1 MKDLYNK
8 VRDRNIVLILAC
20 LVGIIVG
27 WVLHTLFS
35 CQVDNGKLIPM
46 FSSLIGVVVGWGL
59 NIISNYIANK
69 PSLKFVFSGV
79 KETDTDDDP
88 SLRTKTSLSGE
99 VLTVYN
105 IGKRPVVLE
114 SIRLERNGKILV
126 DCFLE
131 DDQQIIEPYKTAE
144 YQFME
149 QDRIAL
155 QTACNEDPF
164 RKCDVVA
171 YEINGNAI
179 SGEIDT
185 TLFWLSAPRT
195 NNVNRNEVC

>member
-1 MKDLYNK
+1 MKYLYNK
-8 VRDRNIVLILAC
+8 VRDSNIVLVLAG

-35 CQVDNGKLIPM
+35 GQVDNSKLIPM

-59 NIISNYIANK
+59 NIISSYVANK
-69 PSLKFVFSGV
+69 PLLKFVFSGV

-88 SLRTKTSLSGE
+88 ALRTKTSLSGV

-126 DCFLE
+126 DCFLN

-149 QDRIAL
+149 QDRMAL
-155 QTACNEDPF
+155 QEACNEEPF

-185 TLFWLSAPRT
+185 TLFWFRAPRT
-195 NNVNRNEVC
+195 NNTNRNEVC

>member
-1 MKDLYNK
+1 MKYLYNK
-8 VRDRNIVLILAC
+8 VSDSNIVLVLAG

-35 CQVDNGKLIPM
+35 GKVDNSKLIPM

-69 PSLKFVFSGV
+69 PLLKFVFSGV

-171 YEINGNAI
+171 YEINGNTI
-179 SGEIDT
+179 SGELDT
-185 TLFWLSAPRT
+185 TLFWHRAPRE
-195 NNVNRNEVC
+195 R

>member
-1 MKDLYNK
+1 MKYLYNK
-8 VRDRNIVLILAC
+8 VRDSNIVLVLAGF
-20 LVGIIVG
+20 VGIIVG

-35 CQVDNGKLIPM
+35 GQVDNSKLIPM

-59 NIISNYIANK
+59 NIISSYVANK
-69 PSLKFVFSGV
+69 PLLKFVFSGV

-114 SIRLERNGKILV
+114 YIRLERNGKVLI
-126 DCFLE
+126 DCFLN

-149 QDRIAL
+149 QDRKAL
-155 QTACNEDPF
+155 QEACNEEPF

-171 YEINGNAI
+171 YEISGNII
-179 SGEIDT
+179 SDEIDT
-185 TLFWLSAPRT
+185 TIFWLRVPRKNT
-195 NNVNRNEVC
+195 

>member
-8 VRDRNIVLILAC
+8 VRDSNIILILTGF
-20 LVGIIVG
+20 VGIIVG
-27 WVLHTLFS
+27 WVSHMLFFS
-35 CQVDNGKLIPM
+35 QVDNGKLIPM

-88 SLRTKTSLSGE
+88 SLRTKTSMSGE
-99 VLTVYN
+99 VLTIYN

-126 DCFLE
+126 DCFLN
-131 DDQQIIEPYKTAE
+131 DDQQIIEPYKTVE

-149 QDRIAL
+149 QDRMAL
-155 QTACNEDPF
+155 QEACNEEPF

-185 TLFWLSAPRT
+185 TLFWLKAPKNGT
-195 NNVNRNEVC
+195 L